1 MPEKKLENKKSGVKR
16 VHDVASRMRLYGN
29 MIVRNKY
36 PIFKKVY
43 GGVAIG
49 LRLRAGGCKSRG
61 MCL

>member
-1 MPEKKLENKKSGVKR
+1 MRIDKLICTYAQEEVEKNEKSGVKR

-43 GGVAIG
+43 GGS
-49 LRLRAGGCKSRG
+49 L
-61 MCL
+61 